1 MLSKKAKYALKALQV
16 LAEEYKNGPLLIA
29 SIAEKQHIPKK
40 FLEVILL
47 ALKNDGILGSKKG
60 QGGGYYLIKD
70 PAEVMMVQVIRT
82 IDGPIALIPCV
93 SEKFYEKCDECEDE
107 VTCGIR
113 NVAQEVRE
121 ATIKILGE
129 TSLADVLKRE
139 SVLKKSLKKSQ

>member
-16 LAEEYKNGPLLIA
+16 LAEEYKNGPILIA
-29 SIAEKQHIPKK
+29 SIADQQHIPKK

-47 ALKNDGILGSKKG
+47 TLKNDGILGSKKG
-60 QGGGYYLIKD
+60 KGGGYYLIKD
-70 PAEVMMVQVIRT
+70 PAKVMMIQVIRT

-93 SEKFYEKCDECEDE
+93 SEKFYEKCEECEDE
-107 VTCGIR
+107 ITCGIR
-113 NVAQEVRE
+113 SVAQEVRE

-139 SVLKKSLKKSQ
+139 SVLKRSRKKK